1 MSSTLPPLRLI
12 LLLALI
18 FALSPLAIDM
28 YLPTIPAIAAE
39 LGVPAQDIAVTV
51 SLYMLGLSFGQ
62 FFGGPISDYVGRR
75 PTLFFGLALFAVAS
89 LVIASTETLSVFW
102 AARFFQALGGGFASV
117 VVPAIIRDHTEGQD
131 TAKLFSQIMLI
142 TIIAPALAPSIGT
155 LLYSLSGWKLVFLVL
170 AAYALTVCFL
180 ASIIIKKRGTDSR
193 PPLVDSLLTRY
204 KFVLTNRTA
213 MAYLVAQSLGFSV
226 MITFVAN
233 AALVYIDLY
242 GQSETVFSM
251 LFAGNIVT
259 LAIANRINNRLLNT
273 VPAEQILPRAM
284 LLLFVFCTGLLLVT
298 AFSPPL
304 WVVVPLVM
312 LAVGALGG
320 IMGNSQACTLQF
332 FPQHSGIASALM
344 GSAQYLIGGL
354 ISGLSTQFHSDYMWP
369 MTLTMFLASAL
380 GLYFVPKWDKKTLAV
395 SA

>member
-1 MSSTLPPLRLI
+1 
-12 LLLALI
+12 
-18 FALSPLAIDM
+18 
-28 YLPTIPAIAAE
+28 
-39 LGVPAQDIAVTV
+39 
-51 SLYMLGLSFGQ
+51 
-62 FFGGPISDYVGRR
+62 
-75 PTLFFGLALFAVAS
+75 
-89 LVIASTETLSVFW
+89 
-102 AARFFQALGGGFASV
+102 
-117 VVPAIIRDHTEGQD
+117 
-131 TAKLFSQIMLI
+131 
-142 TIIAPALAPSIGT
+142 
-155 LLYSLSGWKLVFLVL
+155 VFLVL

-180 ASIIIKKRGTDSR
+180 ASIIIKKRGSDPR

-320 IMGNSQACTLQF
+320 VMGNSQACALQF
-332 FPQHSGIASALM
+332 FSP
-344 GSAQYLIGGL
+344 AQRHCLGVNGECS
-354 ISGLSTQFHSDYMWP
+354 ISYWRSY
-369 MTLTMFLASAL
+369 
-380 GLYFVPKWDKKTLAV
+380 
-395 SA
+395 